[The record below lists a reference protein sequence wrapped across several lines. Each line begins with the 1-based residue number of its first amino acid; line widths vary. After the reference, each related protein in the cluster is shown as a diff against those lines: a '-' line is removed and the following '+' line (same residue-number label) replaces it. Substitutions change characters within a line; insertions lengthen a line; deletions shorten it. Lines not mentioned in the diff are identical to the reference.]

1 VTEWL
6 LLGAGVLLTLGTAL
20 FVAAEFSLVALDR
33 STVERAAA
41 SGDRGASAVL
51 AAVRSLSTQLSG
63 AQVGITATTLVV
75 GYLVQPALAGLLR
88 GALEGAGL
96 DEDLATPLSVPL
108 ALVLATGFS
117 MVFGELVP
125 KNLAISEPMATA
137 RVVARPMRAFTA
149 ALSLVIRLLN
159 GSANAILRLFGVE
172 PQEELSI
179 GRSPEELAS
188 LVRRSAEAGTLERQT
203 ATLLTRTLGFAG
215 RTAAD
220 VMTPRVRMHVLR
232 SGQTAA
238 DLIALTRRTGHSRFP
253 VTEGGDLDD
262 IAGVVHVKSAVAV
275 PRERRDEVPVA
286 ALMSEALRVPD
297 TIRLDPLLVELRD
310 IGLQLAVVVDEY
322 GGTAGVVTLED
333 LVEELVGEV
342 ADEHDRS
349 RPGIT
354 RRRDG
359 SWLVPGLM
367 RPDEVRDR
375 TGVAIPDGHAYE
387 TVGGFVMAALGRI
400 PRQGDEVGVAGHRV
414 RVERMDG
421 RRVDRVRLL
430 AVPAVPG
437 ASVPPVAHAGPGGV
451 PGTTLP
457 LVTPGV
463 SPPAGI
469 VTVPDTAGRPRRHG
483 PAPAAPAPAPAA
495 PAPAAPAP
503 AAPAPAAPAPAAP
516 APAAAPS
523 RAPSPAAGE
532 ERP

>member
-1 VTEWL
+1 VVPVTEWL

-41 SGDRGASAVL
+41 SGERGANSVL
-51 AAVRSLSTQLSG
+51 GAVRSLSTQLSG

-75 GYLVQPALAGLLR
+75 GYLVQPALADLLR
-88 GALEGAGL
+88 GPLEATGL
-96 DEDLATPLSVPL
+96 DDGLAIPISVALALTLAT
-108 ALVLATGFS
+108 AFS
-117 MVFGELVP
+117 MVVGELVP

-137 RVVARPMRAFTA
+137 KIVAPPMRAFTA
-149 ALSLVIRLLN
+149 SISALIRLLN
-159 GSANAILRLFGVE
+159 GSANAILRGLGVE

-179 GRSPEELAS
+179 GRSPEELAA
-188 LVRRSAEAGTLERQT
+188 LVRRSAEVGTLERQT

-232 SGQTAA
+232 SEQTAA

-253 VTEGGDLDD
+253 VTDGDLDD
-262 IAGVVHVKSAVAV
+262 IAGVVHVKSAVSV
-275 PRERRDEVPVA
+275 PRERRDDVPVA

-297 TIRLDPLLVELRD
+297 TVRLDPLLVDLRD
-310 IGLQLAVVVDEY
+310 FGLQLAVVVDEY

-349 RPGIT
+349 RPGVT

-367 RPDEVRDR
+367 RPDEVRER
-375 TGVAIPDGHAYE
+375 TRVPIPDGQAYE
-387 TVGGFVMAALGRI
+387 TVGGFVMAAVGRI
-400 PRQGDEVGVAGHRV
+400 PRPGDEVVVDGWRA

-421 RRVDRVRLL
+421 RRVDRVRLVP
-430 AVPAVPG
+430 APAVPI
-437 ASVPPVAHAGPGGV
+437 AATVPGGV
-451 PGTTLP
+451 AGTALPPIAPPGLT
-457 LVTPGV
+457 GRR
-463 SPPAGI
+463 AE
-469 VTVPDTAGRPRRHG
+469 GRP
-483 PAPAAPAPAPAA
+483 
-495 PAPAAPAP
+495 
-503 AAPAPAAPAPAAP
+503 
-516 APAAAPS
+516 
-523 RAPSPAAGE
+523 
-532 ERP
+532 